1 MEPLVHVQDTDTAI
15 GDTMTGA
22 TFSLD
27 GIEAVFLDLDGTL
40 YLGSELI
47 DGALDFLV
55 RLEERG
61 IQRFFLSNNSSR
73 SVTQYVE
80 KLHGMGVPASPGDVL
95 LSTHDLLAWLST
107 NGITETY
114 LVGTSGMQ
122 GMLEDAGIST
132 DSGEPEYVVLGYDTE
147 ITYEK
152 LSTASVHL
160 HRGVP
165 MVASHPDT
173 VCPSPEGGLPDTG
186 AYMELFEAT
195 TGVRP
200 EHVCGKPNAGMILH
214 KVDEI
219 GLRPEQCA
227 MIGDRLYTDMEMA
240 QRAGVQGILVLS
252 GEATIEDLQTAPQT
266 PSLVVG
272 SVDELAR

>member
-1 MEPLVHVQDTDTAI
+1 MESLVHVQDTDTAI
-15 GDTMTGA
+15 GDTMTGT

-122 GMLEDAGIST
+122 GMLEDAGITT

-252 GEATIEDLQTAPQT
+252 GEATKEDLQAAPQT

>member
-1 MEPLVHVQDTDTAI
+1 
-15 GDTMTGA
+15 
-22 TFSLD
+22 
-27 GIEAVFLDLDGTL
+27 
-40 YLGSELI
+40 
-47 DGALDFLV
+47 
-55 RLEERG
+55 
-61 IQRFFLSNNSSR
+61 
-73 SVTQYVE
+73 
-80 KLHGMGVPASPGDVL
+80 
-95 LSTHDLLAWLST
+95 
-107 NGITETY
+107 
-114 LVGTSGMQ
+114 
-122 GMLEDAGIST
+122 
-132 DSGEPEYVVLGYDTE
+132 
-147 ITYEK
+147 
-152 LSTASVHL
+152 
-160 HRGVP
+160 
-165 MVASHPDT
+165 
-173 VCPSPEGGLPDTG
+173 
-186 AYMELFEAT
+186 MELFEAT

>member
-1 MEPLVHVQDTDTAI
+1 MEPLVHVQDTDTTI

>member
-195 TGVRP
+195 TGIRP